1 MNANQTSPPDL
12 LPPPESPEAA
22 GTRARRS
29 LADRIL
35 AWSFLASVVVNIAWV
50 ALVSHSN
57 LFGGGVVPPT
67 REHPVK
73 VFKPIPVKPKP
84 KKKELPP
91 PPPPKQHKIQPPKPL
106 KPLIH
111 PPRPT
116 PPRPQPHPQPQL
128 HRMDV
133 VTTHNNN
140 AVSPLTVPE
149 TSPNTDVGKPTASGE
164 SAQPTPP
171 APAPPPPAPAPP
183 PPAPPAPVYHAPP
196 APPAPV
202 YHAPPPPPPP
212 VYHPPPKPAI
222 PDRDEPGV
230 PASIDT
236 FSLPDGTDTSTISN
250 PNPTA
255 EFDVDAQGHAHNIH
269 ISTGNP
275 EVDRLLKEKIESTRF
290 KPAVHNGVPEEGHAT
305 HAFSIG

>member
-116 PPRPQPHPQPQL
+116 PPRPQPHPQPSHQVPVA
-128 HRMDV
+128 R
-133 VTTHNNN
+133 TNNKN
-140 AVSPLTVPE
+140 
-149 TSPNTDVGKPTASGE
+149 
-164 SAQPTPP
+164 
-171 APAPPPPAPAPP
+171 
-183 PPAPPAPVYHAPP
+183 APPAPFIPDAPAADNSKPFISSPGPPVAVPKPEPPVEPTPPVQYVPPVQKAP
-196 APPAPV
+196 AVQAPV

-212 VYHPPPKPAI
+212 PPPKKPAI

-230 PASIDT
+230 PTSIDT

-290 KPAVHNGVPEEGHAT
+290 KPAVHNGVPEEGHST

>member
-67 REHPVK
+67 KEHPIK

-91 PPPPKQHKIQPPKPL
+91 PPPPKQRKITPPKPL
-106 KPLIH
+106 KPIIH

-116 PPRPQPHPQPQL
+116 PPRPQPHPQPPL
-128 HRMDV
+128 HRMAV
-133 VTTHNNN
+133 ATTHNTQ
-140 AVSPLTVPE
+140 AVSTITVPE
-149 TSPNTDVGKPTASGE
+149 TSPNPDVVKPTASGE
-164 SAQPTPP
+164 STQPTPP
-171 APAPPPPAPAPP
+171 APPVQ
-183 PPAPPAPVYHAPP
+183 APVYHAPP
-196 APPAPV
+196 VQAPV
-202 YHAPPPPPPP
+202 YHAPPVQAP
-212 VYHPPPKPAI
+212 VYHAPPVQAPVYHAPAKPAI
-222 PDRDEPGV
+222 PDRDEPEA

-236 FSLPDGTDTSTISN
+236 FSLPDGLDASTISN

-255 EFDVDAQGHAHNIH
+255 EYDVDAQGHAHNIH

-290 KPAVHNGVPEEGHAT
+290 KPAVHNGVPEEMHAT

>member
-91 PPPPKQHKIQPPKPL
+91 PPPPKQHKITPPKPL

-128 HRMDV
+128 HRMAV
-133 VTTHNNN
+133 ATTHSRN
-140 AVSPLTVPE
+140 AVSTITVPE
-149 TSPNTDVGKPTASGE
+149 TSQNPDVVKPTASGE
-164 SAQPTPP
+164 STQPTPP
-171 APAPPPPAPAPP
+171 APTPPPPAPEPKYVAPT
-183 PPAPPAPVYHAPP
+183 
-196 APPAPV
+196 PPAPV

-212 VYHPPPKPAI
+212 VYHAPPPPRKAAI
-222 PDRDEPGV
+222 PDRDEPEAIGNIEGFSLPEV
-230 PASIDT
+230 DPASIT
-236 FSLPDGTDTSTISN
+236 
-250 PNPTA
+250 NPTVTA
-255 EFDVDAQGHAHNIH
+255 EWDVDAQGHPHH
-269 ISTGNP
+269 IKIPSSGNA
-275 EVDRLLKEKIESTRF
+275 EVDRKLLEWIQNFRF
-290 KPAVHNGVPEEGHAT
+290 RPAAHNGVAEEAHL
-305 HAFSIG
+305 SIPFNLG

>member
-35 AWSFLASVVVNIAWV
+35 AWSFLASVVVNVAWV

-91 PPPPKQHKIQPPKPL
+91 PPPPRQHKITPPKPL
-106 KPLIH
+106 KPIIH

-116 PPRPQPHPQPQL
+116 PPRPAPPL
-128 HRMDV
+128 HRMNV
-133 VTTHNNN
+133 ATTHNKA
-140 AVSPLTVPE
+140 AVSPIIVPE
-149 TSPNTDVGKPTASGE
+149 TAPNPDVVRPTASGD
-164 SAQPTPP
+164 SPVVTPP
-171 APAPPPPAPAPP
+171 APPP
-183 PPAPPAPVYHAPP
+183 PPAPVYHAPP

-202 YHAPPPPPPP
+202 YHAPPAPPAP
-212 VYHPPPKPAI
+212 VVHPRGWVPIDTQEASQPDGLGGDVSTDGIEASTITNGKVVISFTIDETGRFRNARIKESCGNSELDNRYLAAVQRGRGTPAI
-222 PDRDEPGV
+222 QDHIPRDQP
-230 PASIDT
+230 STYT
-236 FSLPDGTDTSTISN
+236 FPVGT
-250 PNPTA
+250 
-255 EFDVDAQGHAHNIH
+255 
-269 ISTGNP
+269 
-275 EVDRLLKEKIESTRF
+275 
-290 KPAVHNGVPEEGHAT
+290 
-305 HAFSIG
+305 

>member
-57 LFGGGVVPPT
+57 LFGGGAVPALK
-67 REHPVK
+67 EHPIK
-73 VFKPIPVKPKP
+73 VFHPIPVKPKP

-91 PPPPKQHKIQPPKPL
+91 PPPPKQRKITPPKPL
-106 KPLIH
+106 KPIIH

-116 PPRPQPHPQPQL
+116 PPRPAPPQPSHQVT
-128 HRMDV
+128 V
-133 VTTHNNN
+133 VRTNNKN
-140 AVSPLTVPE
+140 
-149 TSPNTDVGKPTASGE
+149 
-164 SAQPTPP
+164 
-171 APAPPPPAPAPP
+171 
-183 PPAPPAPVYHAPP
+183 APPAPFIPDAPVTDNSKPFISSPGPPVVVPKPEPPVEQAPP
-196 APPAPV
+196 IKYEPPVQQAPPVKYEPPV
-202 YHAPPPPPPP
+202 QKAPP
-212 VYHPPPKPAI
+212 VKYEPPKSAI
-222 PDRDEPGV
+222 PDRDEPEA

-236 FSLPDGTDTSTISN
+236 FSLPDGLDASTISN

-255 EFDVDAQGHAHNIH
+255 EYDVDAQGHAHNIH

-290 KPAVHNGVPEEGHAT
+290 KPAVHNGVPEEMHAT